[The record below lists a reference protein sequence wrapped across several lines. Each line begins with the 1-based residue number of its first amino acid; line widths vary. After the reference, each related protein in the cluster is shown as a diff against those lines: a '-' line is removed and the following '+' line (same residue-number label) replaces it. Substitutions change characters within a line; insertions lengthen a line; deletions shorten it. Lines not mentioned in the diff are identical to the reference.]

1 MGRLTNDF
9 TPILKQVKPYN
20 LFAIT
25 QYLQIRYKV
34 FINELG
40 RHISD
45 FGIDD
50 LIGRHYILKSR
61 HAIGTVRIIYKK
73 NHIAEIGRV
82 AILKK
87 YRNQGYGTLIIN
99 QAMELV
105 KANNQVN
112 VIRLFTESEKI
123 GFYKKFGFIENG
135 EVFFDDIPYID
146 MVVAVNR

>member
-1 MGRLTNDF
+1 MVKLTNDF
-9 TPILKQVKPYN
+9 TPTLKRVRPYN
-20 LFAIT
+20 LFAVT

-40 RHISD
+40 RHIGD
-45 FGIDD
+45 FNTDD

-73 NHIAEIGRV
+73 NYIAEIGRL

-112 VIRLFTESEKI
+112 LIRLFTESEKI

-135 EVFFDDIPYID
+135 EVFFDDIPHID